1 MSEFRESVGRSAL
14 PSLACKL
21 ILSTALI
28 GAMGSIGAKADGLTP
43 RQLQLIAKYH
53 IAKADQADMF
63 GAVAVTKD
71 TSTVE
76 AVAAPPKQYS
86 KPAIKVPAPPSGT
99 GLEISVGTIGLKRYS
114 THGIIATP
122 PTGTPGTLITGD
134 NFDFGRGFG
143 PDIALRWKFNPDW
156 SIQGRYFDSTSDAT
170 YNVPSVTT
178 YRSAGIGVTILGG
191 GSIDSSFSSQLGS
204 GELNVVRDVVPGLS
218 VLAGYRH
225 FALNDH
231 LRDSLA
237 STGLNLGTWDEEN
250 RLDGGQLGLN
260 FGFQAPSLPLEF
272 NAALKGG
279 VYNNYATNK
288 ATSQVV
294 SKAVDNGSTTAYSGE
309 IDLTATYYINDRFS
323 ITAGYSSL
331 WLNNVALSD
340 TQAQATVQ
348 AAGGT
353 KSPLNYTNAH
363 YDAFTLGGTIHF

>member
-1 MSEFRESVGRSAL
+1 MSK
-14 PSLACKL
+14 SLVCKL
-21 ILSTALI
+21 LLSTALI

-63 GAVAVTKD
+63 GAVAVTKG

-76 AVAAPPKQYS
+76 AVAAPAKHYS
-86 KPAIKVPAPPSGT
+86 KPAIKDPAPPSGT
-99 GLEISVGTIGLKRYS
+99 GLEISLGTIGLKRYA
-114 THGIIATP
+114 THGIVATP

-156 SIQGRYFDSTSDAT
+156 SIEGRYFDATSDAT
-170 YNVPSVTT
+170 FDVPAVTT
-178 YRSAGIGVTILGG
+178 FRTAGIGVTILGG
-191 GSIDSSFSSQLGS
+191 GALHDSFSSELGS
-204 GELNVVRDVVPGLS
+204 GELNVVRDIVPGLS

-231 LRDSLA
+231 LNNALA
-237 STGLNLGTWDEEN
+237 STGLNIGTWDETN
-250 RLDGGQLGLN
+250 SLNGGQVGLN

-279 VYNNYATNK
+279 VYNNSANNNF
-288 ATSQVV
+288 TSSIV
-294 SKAVDNGSTTAYSGE
+294 SKATAGGSTTAYSGE
-309 IDLTATYYINDRFS
+309 VDLTATFHINNRFA

-348 AAGGT
+348 GVGGT
-353 KSPLNYTNAH
+353 KSPLNFTNAH
-363 YDAFTLGGTIHF
+363 YDAFTLGGTLNF